1 MALDN
6 EFLTMDVF
14 PEMTLN
20 DLKAMVEDDIKVPG
34 SSQHYFLN
42 NELLTEP
49 TRTLEQL
56 NVNEGDML
64 GLAVRASGN
73 SGRRRA
79 EPSTNSQSRQPP
91 HDSVDP
97 ERLRTHM
104 LSDQRVL
111 AEVRSKDPELADA
124 SDNPERFRTLWD
136 QRRRQASAAQAE
148 KEEQIALL
156 EADPFN
162 VEAQAKIEEMIR
174 QQGVQE
180 NIQRAFEENPEG
192 KYCHCQ
198 LSSSTDYW
206 QRSQELQC
214 CTSMSSSIIL
224 PSKPSSIRARRLL
237 SCLLVLPNDVASG
250 V

>member
-20 DLKAMVEDDIKVPG
+20 DLKALVEDDIKVPG

-49 TRTLEQL
+49 TKTLEQL
-56 NVNEGDML
+56 KVNEGDML
-64 GLAVRASGN
+64 GLAIRASGS
-73 SGRRRA
+73 SGRRRTT
-79 EPSTNSQSRQPP
+79 PSNTSQSQQPP
-91 HDSVDP
+91 RDGLDP
-97 ERLRTHM
+97 ERFRTHII
-104 LSDQRVL
+104 SDQRVL
-111 AEVRSKDPELADA
+111 AEVRARDPELADA
-124 SDNPERFRTLWD
+124 SSNPERFRTLWTER
-136 QRRRQASAAQAE
+136 QRQATVAQAE
-148 KEEQIALL
+148 KDEQAALL

-192 KYCHCQ
+192 ECA
-198 LSSSTDYW
+198 D
-206 QRSQELQC
+206 
-214 CTSMSSSIIL
+214 
-224 PSKPSSIRARRLL
+224 
-237 SCLLVLPNDVASG
+237 ASLECPTH
-250 V
+250 